1 MGNSAEESKGQLHI
15 CGPNQATRPKKDRT
29 FLTRGF
35 SQMMPFWSKPT
46 WREARAER
54 ISWRCDWSN
63 VFAKCM
69 IVWSI
74 SYISPQ
80 TTQEGCHIFDWQNLK
95 HIHILDM
102 MCGLLSRLSWQ
113 NLPDS
118 PANEMCLCR
127 PTSKEAAEMCCKA
140 AADAATR
147 GQAHL
152 TFYLQKSQAKGQI
165 HRCKTAPSV
174 WNSDKN
180 LH

>member
-1 MGNSAEESKGQLHI
+1 
-15 CGPNQATRPKKDRT
+15 
-29 FLTRGF
+29 
-35 SQMMPFWSKPT
+35 MPFWSKPT
-46 WREARAER
+46 SKGSQGRKNLMTLRL
-54 ISWRCDWSN
+54 IQCVCKVYDQY
-63 VFAKCM
+63 
-69 IVWSI
+69 ISI
-74 SYISPQ
+74 SYISSQ
-80 TTQEGCHIFDWQNLK
+80 TTQEGWHIFDWKILK

-165 HRCKTAPSV
+165 HRCKPLLQYGIRTKTCTKIKSLFYHTV
-174 WNSDKN
+174 I
-180 LH
+180 